1 MNLRLFVRER
11 LPAPM
16 GKGELQRLEHVGQLD
31 NRPAPEGTD
40 SASRAG
46 DDQVG
51 PVTGNRTIEAEP
63 GDEGPDRFGERDPR
77 EAAARRLQQVA
88 QPGLPFGRGVV
99 NGAGALQK
107 IALELHDAQPL
118 VDIGKCHD
126 VDAQPEAV
134 QQLRPQLPLF
144 GVHGA
149 DQDEMGGM
157 YDGHPLALDDVD
169 AHRRGIEQHVD
180 QMVVEQVDLVDI

>member
-1 MNLRLFVRER
+1 PGTGDLT
-11 LPAPM
+11 
-16 GKGELQRLEHVGQLD
+16 GEVEH
-31 NRPAPEGTD
+31 
-40 SASRAG
+40 S
-46 DDQVG
+46 
-51 PVTGNRTIEAEP
+51 
-63 GDEGPDRFGERDPR
+63 DEGLDRSGVRYLR
-77 EAAARRLQQVA
+77 EAAALRLQLVS
-88 QPGLPFGRGVV
+88 QPSLPFGRGVV

-118 VDIGKCHD
+118 VDIGKCDD

-157 YDGHPLALDDVD
+157 YDGHPLPLDDVD
-169 AHRRGIEQHVD
+169 AHRRG
-180 QMVVEQVDLVDI
+180 VE